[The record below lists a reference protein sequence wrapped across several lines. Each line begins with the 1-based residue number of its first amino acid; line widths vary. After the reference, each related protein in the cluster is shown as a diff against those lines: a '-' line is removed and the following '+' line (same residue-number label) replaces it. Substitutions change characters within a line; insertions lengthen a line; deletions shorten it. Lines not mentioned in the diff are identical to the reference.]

1 MDNPR
6 PEKVAVVDEVR
17 QRFDDSEAALLTE
30 YRGIDVAEM
39 ATLRRALTAAGG
51 DYKVYKNTLVRFAAK
66 DLDLEIEELLTGP
79 TAIAFVPT
87 DGTGDP
93 VAVAKVLKDF
103 AKGNPN
109 LVIKGGVLGK
119 QILSVDETKALAEI
133 APREE
138 LLARLAGLMAAPLQQ
153 FASLLNAVPQNFAY
167 GLAALVEQQGGAPE
181 TPADAAEE
189 AASDTTAEPV
199 GEASEA
205 ASDEAPSE
213 TDEAPAAAVA
223 EDTAADDAAET
234 AAEAATEES

>member
-30 YRGIDVAEM
+30 YRGINVSDM
-39 ATLRRALTAAGG
+39 ANLRRALTAAGG
-51 DYKVYKNTLVRFAAK
+51 DYKVYKNTLVRFAAA
-66 DLDLEIEELLTGP
+66 DLELEIGDFLTGP

-119 QILSVDETKALAEI
+119 QVLTDAETSALADI
-133 APREE
+133 APRDE
-138 LLARLAGLMAAPLQQ
+138 LLAKLAGLMAAPLQQ

-167 GLAALVEQQGGAPE
+167 GLAALLEQQGGAPE
-181 TPADAAEE
+181 VPADAADAADDSAEPADE
-189 AASDTTAEPV
+189 APAASDDT
-199 GEASEA
+199 
-205 ASDEAPSE
+205 PSG